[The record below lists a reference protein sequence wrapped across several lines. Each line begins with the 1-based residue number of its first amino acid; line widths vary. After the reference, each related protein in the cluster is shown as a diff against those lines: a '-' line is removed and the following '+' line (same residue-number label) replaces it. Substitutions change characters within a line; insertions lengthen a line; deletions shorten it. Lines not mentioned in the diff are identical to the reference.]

1 MYMHMQIY
9 STIST
14 RRAFDASSLHTMLP
28 FPPFPSHPPMHL
40 TRPLQALPR
49 PYTSDGAALRQRAV
63 RLPRLRRDALLAH
76 RHDKSRTHQVDTW
89 FRYCRYP
96 LALILPRRYC
106 RVHRLRLRHGL
117 RCVRDLNCMS
127 VTSYRK

>member
-1 MYMHMQIY
+1 
-9 STIST
+9 
-14 RRAFDASSLHTMLP
+14 
-28 FPPFPSHPPMHL
+28 MHL

-63 RLPRLRRDALLAH
+63 RLPRLRRDALPPDPDPNPLQVRLPGLRRDALLAH